1 MVTAVKE
8 YYKKINLNILKLT
21 EKKYFNEIYAGLI
34 AVITVFG
41 WKFQSTL
48 GMILMILMA
57 AVALILTKD
66 LKYIIPHVIYFI
78 FMINEGFSNSEMPIP
93 ILLLGGA
100 FVILILFFSFRNGIH
115 LKKMHCLYGLL
126 GLAIIN
132 ILPIFWCR
140 TVPKG
145 NEVFYFFFFGNLGYF
160 ILYCIMVNGIKKDS
174 IHLLAVSMSYLALIL
189 TAECSL
195 IVLSKRHEVS
205 NILKLW
211 YYMGWGLCNE
221 AGIMICVSL
230 PFIFYLM
237 GNEEKAGGILFQ
249 NLKIILSIV
258 GLILTTSRGSYL
270 FGFLEI
276 GILYVILLFK
286 AKNARVYQNLF
297 FIYGVLIL
305 IGMVCFK
312 DQVIKLVE
320 NVMKLVFT
328 EHLDDNGR
336 KELWGIAYRH
346 WNSSPLTRILGP
358 GIICELREGSI
369 TASGVQLTPVVFH
382 STFFE
387 TLAAGGIA
395 GIVFLIFHFIQKY
408 WNLWKCNKLFFLTVG
423 IGLFIVDIYG
433 MIDNTYHMYYFMIPL
448 MVILAV
454 IDASLSEK
462 GNTSVTIQE

>member
-78 FMINEGFSNSEMPIP
+78 FMINEGFSNNEMPIP

-145 NEVFYFFFFGNLGYF
+145 NEVFYFFFFGNLGYL

-346 WNSSPLTRILGP
+346 WNSNPLTRILGP

-369 TASGVQLTPVVFH
+369 TVSGVQLTPVVFH

-462 GNTSVTIQE
+462 GNTSITIQE